1 LLPFIRQSRLVR
13 GKGFASRTFYS
24 AGAKHRHGSS
34 KEVKRAILHKTGQ
47 LWWSC
52 VQISSTILSTYLAWV
67 ALLVGTLP
75 AYGDDRIVNSPAE
88 DVSVSADDLLR
99 QIQQLRL
106 DLDELRKNQRPPN
119 WLNPDADVQEFS
131 VLPFPRPQND
141 DSVLSPSNDSGRST
155 SVLPEDVADPGA
167 GLPGGEGPAIPG
179 IGDNF
184 PMRLSYR
191 YNAGG
196 GYTSLST
203 PDGKYSVNLQNL
215 IALDGT
221 FYDKANI
228 NTTQRGFNLPFER
241 MYLFGNITKD
251 WDYQIAFQEALGSF
265 NILDLWLNFH
275 LNDKLNVRFGRMVT
289 PFLYEY
295 QTIWPGWDPVMTLSL
310 LANIAGR
317 RREGV
322 MAWGRLFENRVQ
334 YQQGVFNAAQGT
346 FDDLS
351 RNVDYIGAVAFT
363 PFKGSKGI
371 LDSLGGGIM
380 LETGLHQYLLDQGGS
395 TVFII
400 GGGEPNTNFAY
411 FNSTGVPF
419 FQYVPTM
426 ITDGLQT
433 RVAPQLFWFGQF
445 SFLAEY
451 AYQQRHLENTAT
463 GVRGL
468 EQVNGYYV
476 NLSYFLTGER
486 YIADGLSSYTAI
498 SPNRPFIVSQHL
510 YGLGAWEVAA
520 QYSQL
525 WLNHGVVADGF
536 ADPLLNATQL
546 SQLMVGV
553 NSWMNKYTKFG
564 FDWVNVQTNKA
575 VPLSSVGNFGSGY
588 NIYWTR
594 LAMFF

>member
-1 LLPFIRQSRLVR
+1 M
-13 GKGFASRTFYS
+13 GKTRKSGAQFSS
-24 AGAKHRHGSS
+24 A
-34 KEVKRAILHKTGQ
+34 
-47 LWWSC
+47 
-52 VQISSTILSTYLAWV
+52 ILSTCLALMAV
-67 ALLVGTLP
+67 LASIVP
-75 AYGDDRIVNSPAE
+75 AYGDDPIANSPAE
-88 DVSVSADDLLR
+88 QPSVSTDELLR
-99 QIQQLRL
+99 QIQQLRQ
-106 DLDELRKNQRPPN
+106 ELGQLRSNQRPPN
-119 WLNPDADVQEFS
+119 WFSPDADLRGFS
-131 VLPFPRPQND
+131 SPASPPPQND
-141 DSVLSPSNDSGRST
+141 GVMSPISSDSGSSDGVMR
-155 SVLPEDVADPGA
+155 EDVADPAA

-203 PDGKYSVNLQNL
+203 PDGKFSVNLQNL
-215 IALDGT
+215 VALDGT

-228 NTTQRGFNLPFER
+228 NTTWKGFNLPFDR

-265 NILDLWLNFH
+265 NILDLWLNFR
-275 LNDKLNVRFGRMVT
+275 LNDKFNVRFGRMVT
-289 PFLYEY
+289 PFLLEY
-295 QTIWPGWDPVMTLSL
+295 QTIWPGWDPNMMLSL

-322 MAWGRLFENRVQ
+322 MAWGRLFDNKIQ

-346 FDDLS
+346 FSDLS
-351 RNVDYIGAVAFT
+351 RNVDYIGALAFT

-371 LDSLGGGIM
+371 LDSLGCGIM
-380 LETGLHQYLLDQGGS
+380 VETGLHQYLLDQGNS
-395 TVFII
+395 TLFII

-419 FQYVPTM
+419 FQYLPSM

-486 YIADGLSSYTAI
+486 YNADGLSTYTAI
-498 SPNRPFIVSQHL
+498 APNRPFIVSQHQ
-510 YGLGAWEVAA
+510 YGIGAWELAA

-525 WLNHGVVADGF
+525 WLNHGVVTDGF
-536 ADPLLNATQL
+536 ADPLLNATQI
-546 SQLMVGV
+546 SQLMAGV
-553 NSWMNKYTKFG
+553 NWWMNKYVKFG
-564 FDWVNVQTNKA
+564 FEWVNVQTNKA
-575 VPLSSVGNFGSGY
+575 VPLSDVGNLGSGY

>member
-1 LLPFIRQSRLVR
+1 MKWPALLLPCKHGPGKAAPQLERGREDSTVERRGVSRRLR
-13 GKGFASRTFYS
+13 W
-24 AGAKHRHGSS
+24 
-34 KEVKRAILHKTGQ
+34 HKS
-47 LWWSC
+47 WA
-52 VQISSTILSTYLAWV
+52 ILSTCLVAV
-67 ALLVGTLP
+67 ALLSGIVP
-75 AYGDDRIVNSPAE
+75 AHGDDQILNSPAE
-88 DVSVSADDLLR
+88 EAPVSTEELLR
-99 QIQQLRL
+99 QVQQLRQEVR
-106 DLDELRKNQRPPN
+106 ELRQNQIQPNGLAPPVDGKEYSAPP
-119 WLNPDADVQEFS
+119 WSL
-131 VLPFPRPQND
+131 LPFD
-141 DSVLSPSNDSGRST
+141 GGDSSSSSESGRSEGV
-155 SVLPEDVADPGA
+155 SPEDIAEPAA
-167 GLPGGEGPAIPG
+167 GLPGGEGPVLPG

-184 PMRLSYR
+184 PLNVSYR

-196 GYTSLST
+196 GYTSLSSA
-203 PDGKYSVNLQNL
+203 DGNYTVNLQNL
-215 IALDGT
+215 VTLDGT

-228 NTTQRGFNLPFER
+228 NTTQKGFNIPFAR
-241 MYLFGNITKD
+241 NYLFGNITKD

-265 NILDLWLNFH
+265 NILDLWFNYRR
-275 LNDKLNVRFGRMVT
+275 NDKFNVRFGRMVT
-289 PFLYEY
+289 PFLLEY
-295 QTIWPGWDPVMTLSL
+295 QTIWPGWDPNMTLSL

-322 MAWGRLFENRVQ
+322 MAWGRLYENKIQ
-334 YQQGVFNAAQGT
+334 YQQGVFNAAAGT

-351 RNVDYIGAVAFT
+351 RNVDYIGAVSFT

-371 LDSLGGGIM
+371 LDSLGVGIM
-380 LETGLHQYLLDQGGS
+380 LETGLHQYLLDQGDS
-395 TVFII
+395 TIFII

-426 ITDGLQT
+426 TTDGLQT
-433 RVAPQLFWFGQF
+433 RVAPHLFWFGQF
-445 SFLAEY
+445 SILAEY

-486 YIADGLSSYTAI
+486 YNADGLSTYTAI
-498 SPNRPFIVSQHL
+498 SPNRPFILSQHQ
-510 YGLGAWEVAA
+510 YGIGAWELAA
-520 QYSQL
+520 QYSQF

-546 SQLMVGV
+546 NQLMVGV
-553 NSWMNKYTKFG
+553 NWWMSKYVKFG
-564 FDWVNVQTNKA
+564 FEWVNVQTNKA
-575 VPLSSVGNFGSGY
+575 VPLSDVGNLGSGY